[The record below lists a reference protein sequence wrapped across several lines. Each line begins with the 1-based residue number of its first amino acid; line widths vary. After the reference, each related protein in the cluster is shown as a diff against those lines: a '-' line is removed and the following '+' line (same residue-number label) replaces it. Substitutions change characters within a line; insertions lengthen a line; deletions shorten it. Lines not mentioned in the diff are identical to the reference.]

1 MFISCLSSNSV
12 IVLNNAD
19 NGIAFLFVSASD
31 DCGDHGQLSQSMQ
44 QWHRISHRIYIIN
57 VFVED
62 LQSLLWMI
70 KAFQSS
76 FTSERQQLVLHLT
89 KPIAAMAEM
98 MNILPLL
105 NQRDTWKLVMVE
117 YGQTIIFRNDAQAG
131 NSIQHVCAVP
141 SGKSL
146 GSCVWRVRTRCGQSI
161 AVMQSW
167 SMTGDKFCQPLDL
180 QYQLHPGGNK
190 FDAIIVN
197 STKVSID
204 THNTATEGASSNRTL
219 VQTVVKNIKD
229 NRRSVLLPILPN
241 KAQLDL
247 PSGID
252 YVFEMMDNIYFGL
265 KSSNLLHSQQLGNTS
280 GTGIKSLGGVK
291 YPDGLSRRGVKMYLC
306 CNYAPTLLKIFEAF
320 CIEWASQTT
329 PDLSALSPA
338 QQIQVDTNTLIN
350 SQSIQRLNKFTQW
363 IRDGDLVL
371 AETALNPQLIQELGA
386 NHQSSAVFVCYQFNR
401 KLAEYQ
407 SPAVDET
414 LIFSKSLLCL
424 KRRLHIIL
432 TDKVLPAI
440 PSELVTFD
448 ADTVSLSR
456 SHDSATQGK
465 SVSAPIDK
473 KRKLNPNASEVP
485 PNKRS
490 LLLGSSDTASSMQ
503 SSSDSDWVTC
513 SMIPFQCGTSTQEVY
528 TLLKAIRPENILLVG
543 DNVDLVQSDHCKM
556 SALNAMAT
564 YGSAAVH
571 DLPHLP
577 KLVQIDFSQSSS
589 NDDDAVGFILHG
601 DKQQNAPLQ
610 ALYKKLVSLPSE
622 NLAIKC
628 KGTLLELKQTSSSP
642 GATRSI
648 AGQDL
653 ESKYEV
659 SLSSIQNK

>member
-1 MFISCLSSNSV
+1 MFISCLSYNSV

-31 DCGDHGQLSQSMQ
+31 DGGDNDQFSQSMS
-44 QWHRISHRIYIIN
+44 QWHRISHRIHIMN
-57 VFVED
+57 VFAED
-62 LQSLLWMI
+62 LTSLMWTV

-76 FTSERQQLVLHLT
+76 LASERQQLVLHLT

-98 MNILPLL
+98 MNILPLP
-105 NQRDTWKLVMVE
+105 NQCDTWKCVLVE
-117 YGQTIIFRNDAQAG
+117 YGQILIFRNDVQAG
-131 NSIQHVCAVP
+131 NAIQHVCAVP

-146 GSCVWRVRTRCGQSI
+146 GSCAWRVRARCGQSI

-167 SMTGDKFCQPLDL
+167 SMTGDKVCQPLDL
-180 QYQLHPGGNK
+180 KYQQPHGNNK
-190 FDAIIVN
+190 FDAIIMN
-197 STKVSID
+197 STKVSFD
-204 THNTATEGASSNRTL
+204 TDNTASEGASSNRTL
-219 VQTVVKNIKD
+219 VQTVIKNIKD
-229 NRRSVLLPILPN
+229 DRRSVLLPILPN
-241 KAQLDL
+241 KSQLNSL
-247 PSGID
+247 SGID
-252 YVFEMMDNIYFGL
+252 YVFEMMDNLYFGL
-265 KSSNLLHSQQLGNTS
+265 KSSNLLHSQQTGNTS
-280 GTGIKSLGGVK
+280 ATGIKSLGGVK
-291 YPDGLSRRGVKMYLC
+291 YPDGVSRRGVKMYLC

-320 CIEWASQTT
+320 CIEWASQTK
-329 PDLSALSPA
+329 PDLNALSPA
-338 QQIQVDTNTLIN
+338 QQLQVDTNTLMN

-363 IRDGDLVL
+363 IKDGDLVL

-386 NHQSSAVFVCYQFNR
+386 NNQSSAVFICYQFNR
-401 KLAEYQ
+401 KLAQYQ
-407 SPAVDET
+407 SPVVDET

-432 TDKVLPAI
+432 TDKALPAI
-440 PSELVTFD
+440 PLELVTFD

-465 SVSAPIDK
+465 SANAPIDR
-473 KRKLNPNASEVP
+473 KRKLNPNASEMP

-490 LLLGSSDTASSMQ
+490 LLLGSSDTASSMM

-513 SMIPFQCGTSTQEVY
+513 SMIPFQCRTSRQEVY
-528 TLLKAIRPENILLVG
+528 TLLKAIRPENVLLVG
-543 DNVDLVQSDHCKM
+543 DNVDVVQNDHCKM

-564 YGSAAVH
+564 YGSASVH

-577 KLVQIDFSQSSS
+577 KMMKIDFSQSSS
-589 NDDDAVGFILHG
+589 DYDAVGFILHG
-601 DKQQNAPLQ
+601 DTQQNAPLK
-610 ALYKKLVSLPSE
+610 ALSKKLVALPSE

-628 KGTLLELKQTSSSP
+628 KGTLLELKQTSSYP

-659 SLSSIQNK
+659 QLSSIQNK